1 MIKKYDYKDCLTNEI
16 LQKRFKS
23 QFDLVRYAIKL
34 AVRKVELNKD
44 ATYPDLENI
53 ATEVLDEI
61 AEGSDSYDEELCDAE
76 EVEEE
81 IVEEELVKV
90 KPKRKVKV

>member
-1 MIKKYDYKDCLTNEI
+1 MTKKYDYKDCLTNEI

-53 ATEVLDEI
+53 ATEVLEEI
-61 AEGSDSYDEELCDAE
+61 AEGYDSCDEELCD
-76 EVEEE
+76 VEEE
-81 IVEEELVKV
+81 EEVVEVELVKV
-90 KPKRKVKV
+90 KPKKKVKV